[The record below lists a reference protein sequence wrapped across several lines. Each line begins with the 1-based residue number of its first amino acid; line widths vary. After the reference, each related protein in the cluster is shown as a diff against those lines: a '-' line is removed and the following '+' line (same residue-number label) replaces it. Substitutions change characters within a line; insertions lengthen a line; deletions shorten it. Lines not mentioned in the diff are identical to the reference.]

1 MHHKQLFGE
10 NIMDQEMKSLSIE
23 KEIELINYIIEMAVE
38 HGGDFGGSYCS
49 NWYSLEE
56 SIGEWL
62 YAKGLDDS
70 YAACKEPCNDYIVPI
85 KKINI
90 KDYLNDDTIWFCYVS
105 SYQLDEIK
113 ADGLTD
119 TRKGVHKEIF
129 RSKGLPTHLD
139 WNYRNMYVG
148 IIDIQAALT
157 EGKSSFFLAETRW
170 GSNTYES
177 FFVDYIPANCF
188 TIIKTEYQE

>member
-1 MHHKQLFGE
+1 
-10 NIMDQEMKSLSIE
+10 MDQEMKSISIE
-23 KEIELINYIIEMAVE
+23 KEIELINYIIDMAVE

-70 YAACKEPCNDYIVPI
+70 YAACKEPCYDYIVPI
-85 KKINI
+85 KKIDFR
-90 KDYLNDDTIWFCYVS
+90 DYLNDDTIWYCYIS
-105 SYQLDEIK
+105 KYELDTIR
-113 ADGLTD
+113 ADGLAD
-119 TRKGVHKEIF
+119 TRKGVRQEIF
-129 RSKGLPTHLD
+129 RRKKIPTPLD
-139 WNYRNMYVG
+139 YDQRNMYVVE
-148 IIDIQAALT
+148 IDIQAALT
-157 EGKSSFFLAETRW
+157 EGKSSFFLAETHW
-170 GSNTYES
+170 GSNTYKH